1 MLNPRELD
9 SPTGHIERSADK
21 LEVQDD
27 EYKEDEDNNN
37 GGGDNAL
44 LVHPTC
50 VCTQY
55 AATKRNK

>member
-9 SPTGHIERSADK
+9 LPIGHIERSADK

-50 VCTQY
+50 ICTQ
-55 AATKRNK
+55 

>member
-9 SPTGHIERSADK
+9 SPIGHIERSADK

-50 VCTQY
+50 ICTQ
-55 AATKRNK
+55 